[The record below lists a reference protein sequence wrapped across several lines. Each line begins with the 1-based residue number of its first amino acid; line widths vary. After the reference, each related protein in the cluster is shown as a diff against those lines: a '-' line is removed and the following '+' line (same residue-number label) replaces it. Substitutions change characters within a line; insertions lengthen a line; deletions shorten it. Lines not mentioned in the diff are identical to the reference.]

1 MGRRVSRHR
10 RPALDRLAGGSVV
23 HELAGA
29 AALATAVYL
38 RRSHQLERPHSVP
51 LGAGILWF
59 GWFGFNAGSAVSA
72 GQVAGYALVNTQLGA
87 RTAMLAWMGIEWW
100 RRRKPSGVGIA
111 TGAVAGLAAITPA
124 SGYVQPCAAI
134 IIGAAAG
141 LLCYGAVRLKDIF
154 RYDDSLDVVGV
165 HMAVVGI
172 VYPFVMTWIILWVT
186 DRTVGL
192 RVAPGDE
199 EAGLDFSEH
208 AEVGYQ
214 GSEAAAPVTSASVV
228 AVPGPP
234 QATERN

>member
-1 MGRRVSRHR
+1 
-10 RPALDRLAGGSVV
+10 
-23 HELAGA
+23 
-29 AALATAVYL
+29 
-38 RRSHQLERPHSVP
+38 VP

-165 HMAVVGI
+165 HMVGGAIGVLLTGVFASLAVNAAG
-172 VYPFVMTWIILWVT
+172 
-186 DRTVGL
+186 
-192 RVAPGDE
+192 
-199 EAGLDFSEH
+199 EAGVDPPWPPGSAGRRRNRLPVRHDLDH
-208 AEVGYQ
+208 LVGHRPHRR
-214 GSEAAAPVTSASVV
+214 AAGGT
-228 AVPGPP
+228 GG
-234 QATERN
+234 

>member
-1 MGRRVSRHR
+1 M
-10 RPALDRLAGGSVV
+10 V

-59 GWFGFNAGSAVSA
+59 GWFGFNAG
-72 GQVAGYALVNTQLGA
+72 T
-87 RTAMLAWMGIEWW
+87 
-100 RRRKPSGVGIA
+100 
-111 TGAVAGLAAITPA
+111 ITPA

-165 HMAVVGI
+165 HMVGGAIGVLLTGVFASLAVNAAG
-172 VYPFVMTWIILWVT
+172 
-186 DRTVGL
+186 
-192 RVAPGDE
+192 
-199 EAGLDFSEH
+199 EAGVDPPWPPGSAGRRRNRLPVRHDLDH
-208 AEVGYQ
+208 LVGHRPHRR
-214 GSEAAAPVTSASVV
+214 AAGGT
-228 AVPGPP
+228 GG
-234 QATERN
+234 

>member
-1 MGRRVSRHR
+1 M
-10 RPALDRLAGGSVV
+10 V

-165 HMAVVGI
+165 HMVGGAIGVLLTGVFASLAVNAAG
-172 VYPFVMTWIILWVT
+172 
-186 DRTVGL
+186 
-192 RVAPGDE
+192 
-199 EAGLDFSEH
+199 EAGVDPPWPPGSAGRRRNRLPVRHDLDH
-208 AEVGYQ
+208 LVGHRPHRR
-214 GSEAAAPVTSASVV
+214 AAGGT
-228 AVPGPP
+228 GG
-234 QATERN
+234 

>member
-51 LGAGILWF
+51 LGAGTLWF

-72 GQVAGYALVNTQLGA
+72 G
-87 RTAMLAWMGIEWW
+87 MGIEWW

-165 HMAVVGI
+165 HMVGGAIGVLLTGVFASLAVNAAG
-172 VYPFVMTWIILWVT
+172 
-186 DRTVGL
+186 
-192 RVAPGDE
+192 
-199 EAGLDFSEH
+199 EAGVDPPWPPGSAGRRRNRLPVRHDLDH
-208 AEVGYQ
+208 LVGHRPHRR
-214 GSEAAAPVTSASVV
+214 AAGGT
-228 AVPGPP
+228 GG
-234 QATERN
+234 